1 MPRGEG
7 NSPAADALRA
17 AGFAKLRPL
26 WVPRNM
32 RDQVETAAEKYLP
45 TVNRIKEQARDE

>member
-1 MPRGEG
+1 MPRGES
-7 NSPAADALRA
+7 NSPGAEALRA

-26 WVPRNM
+26 WVPREF

-45 TVNRIKEQARDE
+45 TVNRIKDQARDE